1 MAEADRFDPEL
12 LRNLVASLNDP
23 SLHEIAAVFCHAC
36 IVHHGWRHHDD
47 VDTSEAHPALG
58 ANFKTAEGFQ
68 ATYVKDETEA
78 LLKAIPMDELL
89 LVHFQMNDQDVK
101 LVEIDVHRLLN
112 SGANLNNADLL
123 FRLDTFNI
131 ACAVAQQLG
140 LKATS
145 SSPAQKQSQQTAQ
158 RHQPDAASSKPARP
172 ARSEDNRP
180 SRLMDSRQSARNPY
194 AIGEGDLDPLR
205 VGPMAGGGMYVGPN
219 HPMFAGRGGIG
230 GMNPMG
236 GPGVP
241 PGARYDPVTPF
252 GGLGGRGRGR
262 GRGFGEPNPDHL
274 RPPGGFDPFM

>member
-194 AIGEGDLDPLR
+194 AIGEGRARIACLGIVIENTTLVIGIYHAQVTSIHFVSDPWLGVVCMSDQTIQCLL
-205 VGPMAGGGMYVGPN
+205 VGVAS
-219 HPMFAGRGGIG
+219 A
-230 GMNPMG
+230 
-236 GPGVP
+236 
-241 PGARYDPVTPF
+241 
-252 GGLGGRGRGR
+252 
-262 GRGFGEPNPDHL
+262 E
-274 RPPGGFDPFM
+274 